1 LDIGGWISL
10 NMFSTHFLK
19 KNKVV
24 IHTCDHAPEFMDNN
38 CSLCQGHF
46 GLERAITLGQCCHA
60 FQVICIA
67 EHSLRQS
74 VCLERRLP
82 LSSRFYE
89 MMGHW
94 GIMPLG
100 HEYNPWNLSLNQLS
114 MKFINYREWG
124 NPLIWDVN
132 F

>member
-1 LDIGGWISL
+1 
-10 NMFSTHFLK
+10 
-19 KNKVV
+19 
-24 IHTCDHAPEFMDNN
+24 
-38 CSLCQGHF
+38 
-46 GLERAITLGQCCHA
+46 
-60 FQVICIA
+60 
-67 EHSLRQS
+67 
-74 VCLERRLP
+74 
-82 LSSRFYE
+82 